1 MNRERIQTLCTR
13 IGGFL
18 GLAFFLVFGLK
29 PAFVYGGLIGVVTAS
44 AMAGG
49 PVVGSELSTRIIV
62 AGGMLMGVL
71 AIGFI
76 LMVLGGIF
84 GAAFDAFV
92 FSPVW
97 SRLEKV
103 EPLTLATPVEVVVTA
118 TPAAPAKSE
127 HDER

>member
-1 MNRERIQTLCTR
+1 MNRERIQTLSTR

-18 GLAFFLVFGLK
+18 GLAFFVVFGLE
-29 PAFVYGGLIGVVTAS
+29 PAIVYGGLIGVATAS

-49 PVVGSELSTRIIV
+49 PVGAELSTRIIV

-76 LMVLGGIF
+76 LMVLGGIV

-92 FSPVW
+92 FAPVFAK
-97 SRLEKV
+97 LEKAETV
-103 EPLTLATPVEVVVTA
+103 KVDAEPE
-118 TPAAPAKSE
+118 AK
-127 HDER
+127 

>member
-1 MNRERIQTLCTR
+1 MNRERLTTLSTR

-18 GLAFFLVFGLK
+18 GLAFFLLFGIK

-44 AMAGG
+44 AMHGG
-49 PVVGSELSTRIIV
+49 PVGAELSTRIIV

-76 LMVLGGIF
+76 LMVLGGIV

-92 FSPVW
+92 FAPLFKHAEKKEAEKSP
-97 SRLEKV
+97 
-103 EPLTLATPVEVVVTA
+103 TA
-118 TPAAPAKSE
+118 TNHEAS
-127 HDER
+127 